1 MGNVCFQRTVSDVG
15 AWTRP
20 LIGWPCVLVCPG
32 QSWLMAR
39 VDCCMLINY
48 SDSIIFDLSLSKVF
62 EYEFFIYIYIYI
74 YIYSIPN
81 AS

>member
-1 MGNVCFQRTVSDVG
+1 
-15 AWTRP
+15 
-20 LIGWPCVLVCPG
+20 
-32 QSWLMAR
+32 
-39 VDCCMLINY
+39 MLINY

-62 EYEFFIYIYIYI
+62 EYEFYI